1 MTAALL
7 LGAGIGLG
15 VVLII
20 GALVPARPSLATASA
35 RLHRAAPA
43 WERDIAPAQSATG
56 RWTGRVAQALG
67 LPNRFGPSVRCDLRI
82 TGRSI
87 DDHVTATVATAIGGA
102 AFVPAMAALMWIGGV
117 GLPVVVPAT
126 AALLGAALGGWVP
139 TLSLRSLAAERRRSF
154 RHALSSFLDL
164 VAVTLASGAGVESAL
179 ARSAAC
185 SQGWAFGEIG
195 QALVAGRLRGETPWA
210 ALDRLGTE
218 LGVAELRE
226 LAASVALAGEDGA
239 RVRASVAAR
248 ARSLRIRGLTESEAE
263 AQASTERMS
272 LPIVLLMAGFM
283 VFVIYPALS
292 RIVTSI

>member
-7 LGAGIGLG
+7 AGAGIGFG
-15 VVLII
+15 VVLVL
-20 GALVPARPSLATASA
+20 GALLPARPSLAAASA
-35 RLHRAAPA
+35 RLHRPSPG
-43 WERDIAPAQSATG
+43 WERRLNPIGLPTG
-56 RWTGRVAQALG
+56 WTGRLAQALG
-67 LPNRFGPSVRCDLRI
+67 LHDRFGPSVRSDLRLV
-82 TGRSI
+82 GRSL
-87 DDHVTATVATAIGGA
+87 DDHVVATVATALGGA
-102 AFVPAMAALMWIGGV
+102 ALVPAMAALMWIGGV
-117 GLPVVVPAT
+117 SVPFAVPV
-126 AALLGAALGGWVP
+126 AASLLGAVAGACVP
-139 TLSLRSLAAERRRSF
+139 TLSLRSIAAERRRSF

-185 SQGWAFGEIG
+185 SRGWVFTEIG

-248 ARSLRIRGLTESEAE
+248 ARSLRTRGLTDTEAD
-263 AQASTERMS
+263 AQAATERMS

-292 RIVTSI
+292 RIVTAI